1 MKIESL
7 QTRVVRKAFAK
18 AQWNPRTRW
27 TENVVVLVLLRAEG
41 GLLGLG
47 EAYCDGGAPDS
58 VQAIIERDFAPL
70 VVGRSVFDL
79 GALSSLMRESMV
91 VSAKGG
97 AAWARQNHR
106 RPGHGDGGLCGAWL
120 SWCEAEDRRGV
131 SEILCL
137 RRIVD

>member
-58 VQAIIERDFAPL
+58 VQAIIERDLRRWWWA
-70 VVGRSVFDL
+70 G
-79 GALSSLMRESMV
+79 LSSTWV
-91 VSAKGG
+91 HC
-97 AAWARQNHR
+97 HR
-106 RPGHGDGGLCGAWL
+106 
-120 SWCEAEDRRGV
+120 
-131 SEILCL
+131 
-137 RRIVD
+137 